1 MLYLSVNPDRAVS
14 VRVPQ
19 AEGWQDITLT
29 VHLEPGL
36 NTVRIVNDRGAI
48 PDIDYMDLVPAA

>member
-1 MLYLSVNPDRAVS
+1 MSVNPDRAVS